1 MYDVFS
7 LQNGFLSALPHLCLW
22 WFSIPWGW
30 FADFLIRSGRLS
42 QQSVRKLSNNVGM
55 LGPSLGLL
63 CLAYAKCDKTFTI
76 FSLCFSCALYGALYS
91 GYQVNLSLLVYI
103 MHGCFRLMVNQIIS
117 LHHIEVHNHIRQR
130 MVSYH
135 PTMQE
140 QWLGLLAQSV
150 IPWDFFLL

>member
-1 MYDVFS
+1 MYDIFP

-55 LGPSLGLL
+55 IGPSLGLL

-91 GYQVNLSLLVYI
+91 GYQVNLSLFVYI
-103 MHGCFRLMVNQIIS
+103 THGCLIRLYPYIMMRFIIVLGNVWRTITQLCRNS
-117 LHHIEVHNHIRQR
+117 GWDCQR
-130 MVSYH
+130 
-135 PTMQE
+135 
-140 QWLGLLAQSV
+140 
-150 IPWDFFLL
+150 DR